1 MTHPKALLLDAM
13 GTLIG
18 LRQSVGTLYSA
29 AAADFGLELEADALD
44 RAFAQAYSTA
54 PALTFPGVAAA
65 HLEQAERSWW
75 QQRIEATFTAV
86 GVTHLPIGLAGE
98 LFDRFAQPEP
108 WAVYPDVPDA
118 LERWR
123 QNDLSLIVVS
133 NFDRRLHGLLESLGL
148 RDAVDGV
155 LVSSEAGAAKPDPAL
170 LEAAI
175 AQVPCSAKQAL
186 LIGDSGAD
194 EQAAAAAG
202 MRCLRLQRPS
212 GLLVP

>member
-1 MTHPKALLLDAM
+1 MTQAKALLLDAM

-29 AAADFGLELEADALD
+29 AAADFGLDLEAEALD
-44 RAFAQAYSTA
+44 RAFAQAYSQA
-54 PALTFPGVAAA
+54 PPLAFPGVAPA

-75 QQRIEATFTAV
+75 QQRIEATFKAV
-86 GVTHLPIGLAGE
+86 GVKQLPMGLAGE
-98 LFDRFAQPEP
+98 RFGRCAHPERG
-108 WAVYPDVPDA
+108 AVSAEVPGA

-123 QNDLSLIVVS
+123 QSGLALMVVS
-133 NFDRRLHGLLESLGL
+133 NFDRRLHGLLERLGL

-170 LEAAI
+170 LEAALG
-175 AQVPCSAKQAL
+175 QVPCSAEQAL

>member
-1 MTHPKALLLDAM
+1 MTQAKALLLDAM

-29 AAADFGLELEADALD
+29 AAADYGLELEAESLD
-44 RAFAQAYSTA
+44 RAFAQAYSQA
-54 PALTFPGVAAA
+54 PPLAFPGVTPA

-75 QQRIEATFTAV
+75 QQRIDATFKAV
-86 GVTHLPIGLAGE
+86 GVKHLPIGLAGE

-108 WAVYPDVPDA
+108 WAVYAEVPDA

-123 QNDLSLIVVS
+123 QSGLALMVVS
-133 NFDRRLHGLLESLGL
+133 NFDRRLHGLLERLGL

-170 LEAAI
+170 LEAALS
-175 AQVPCSAKQAL
+175 QVPCSAEHAL

>member
-1 MTHPKALLLDAM
+1 MTAPKALLLDAM

-18 LRQSVGTLYSA
+18 LRQSVGSLYSA
-29 AAADFGLELEADALD
+29 AAADHGLELEAEALD
-44 RAFAQAYSTA
+44 RAFAQAYSQA

-75 QQRIEATFTAV
+75 QQRIEATFSAV
-86 GVTHLPIGLAGE
+86 GVKHLPIGLAGE
-98 LFDRFAQPEP
+98 LFDQFAQPEP
-108 WAVYPDVPDA
+108 WAVYAEVPAA

-123 QNDLSLIVVS
+123 QNGLSLIVVS
-133 NFDRRLHGLLESLGL
+133 NFDRRLHGLLERLGL

-170 LEAAI
+170 LELAL
-175 AQVPCSAKQAL
+175 AQVPCGAEQAL
-186 LIGDSGAD
+186 LIGDSSAD

-202 MRCLRLQRPS
+202 MRCLRLQRPR

>member
-1 MTHPKALLLDAM
+1 M
-13 GTLIG
+13 
-18 LRQSVGTLYSA
+18 
-29 AAADFGLELEADALD
+29 
-44 RAFAQAYSTA
+44 A
-54 PALTFPGVAAA
+54 PA

-75 QQRIEATFTAV
+75 QQRIEATFQAV
-86 GVTHLPIGLAGE
+86 GVKHLPIGLAGE

-108 WAVYPDVPDA
+108 WAVYPEVPDA

-123 QNDLSLIVVS
+123 QSGLVLIVVS
-133 NFDRRLHGLLESLGL
+133 NFDRRLHGLLERLGL

-175 AQVPCSAKQAL
+175 AQVPCSAEQAL